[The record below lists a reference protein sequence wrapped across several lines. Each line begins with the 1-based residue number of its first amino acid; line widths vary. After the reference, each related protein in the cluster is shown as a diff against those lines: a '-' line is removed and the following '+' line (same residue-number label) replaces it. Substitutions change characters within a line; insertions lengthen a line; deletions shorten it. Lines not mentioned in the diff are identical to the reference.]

1 MVNYKSSHNDE
12 EGASLIGG
20 ALDMLDQYEANR
32 SGDEFSA
39 KNPSQNFLN
48 EEQQNQLKSVGGS
61 LIGGSKI
68 GGSLIGGSKIGGIL
82 ENVMKLAPKA
92 HHALTMLAPHMKNM
106 GIHHGVLDDIAKSTS
121 PHHLAKMIHKEY
133 LSGGNFLDDFGKTM
147 SGLTPLLPLLL

>member
-1 MVNYKSSHNDE
+1 MVNYKSSQNDE

-20 ALDMLDQYEANR
+20 ALDMLNQYEANS
-32 SGDEFSA
+32 SGDEYSA
-39 KNPSQNFLN
+39 KNPTESFLSQEHQN
-48 EEQQNQLKSVGGS
+48 ELKNVGGS

-68 GGSLIGGSKIGGIL
+68 GGSFSKHL

-106 GIHHGVLDDIAKSTS
+106 GIHHGVLDDISKSTS
-121 PHHLAKMIHKEY
+121 PLHLAKMIHKEY

-147 SGLTPLLPLLL
+147 SSLTPLLPLLL